1 MYTLS
6 LEIINKCNLNCTY
19 CYLGEKKNTYM
30 SVESA
35 KKAVDIAVHEAQ
47 KQYDKTLI
55 VYFIGGEPLMAF
67 ETMKSIVDYANGIG
81 EKNGLKVKFSTT
93 INGTLIT
100 RENVE
105 LFIKNDFEIKV
116 SIDGPQFV
124 HDLNR
129 HDYVGNGSYNR
140 IMERLPYLREYEEK
154 TGKTVAYAHVVTKN
168 NYQFFEQSFR
178 FLLDLK
184 ADKIESGIDYYC
196 QGEPSEILEL
206 KEQIRRTFNLFKE
219 EVKKR
224 GKSFY
229 WNLFEQHLQAFL
241 VPCDFYACKAGLN
254 NVYVAT
260 DGNIYTCIELPE
272 FKIGNVNEGLNVLR
286 IREIVNREDKAYQLC
301 KQCDFMSH
309 CETRGCQASN
319 IEINGNV
326 YQPVEINCQVTK
338 VMYELIENNISK
350 NQLDKMGEELKGKRI
365 YEK

>member
-105 LFIKNDFEIKV
+105 FFIKNDFEIKV

-184 ADKIESGIDYYC
+184 ADKIESGIDHYC
-196 QGEPSEILEL
+196 QWEPSEISEL

-260 DGNIYTCIELPE
+260 DGNIYTCIEL
-272 FKIGNVNEGLNVLR
+272 
-286 IREIVNREDKAYQLC
+286 
-301 KQCDFMSH
+301 
-309 CETRGCQASN
+309 
-319 IEINGNV
+319 IE
-326 YQPVEINCQVTK
+326 
-338 VMYELIENNISK
+338 
-350 NQLDKMGEELKGKRI
+350 
-365 YEK
+365 